1 MDSRSLIRFPSSCR
15 AGTTFRLNSTAH
27 SLTASSMPAETCIVG
42 GEADQIGVAEMR
54 GALAWWLDSGVD
66 TLVQE
71 EPRDCLKPAEPK
83 LRAKAAETPPPNIV
97 EPSHETL
104 AELRDWLSSSM
115 Q

>member
-1 MDSRSLIRFPSSCR
+1 
-15 AGTTFRLNSTAH
+15 
-27 SLTASSMPAETCIVG
+27 MPAETCIVG

-71 EPRDCLKPAEPK
+71 EPRDWLKPAEPK
-83 LRAKAAETPPPNIV
+83 LRAKAAETPPPNVV

-104 AELRDWLSSSM
+104 AELQDWLSSSM
-115 Q
+115 QLPGCGSPENWWWRYMQPK